1 MRFGRI
7 GLLAAMAMMSMG
19 AAAPAPRT
27 HALTLRRGPVM
38 PHVPLPPPSQRF
50 ADDSD
55 VPGYLRRPRSQA
67 KQRLIR
73 RRRGKR

>member
-1 MRFGRI
+1 MSYGRI

-19 AAAPAPRT
+19 AAAPRT
-27 HALTLRRGPVM
+27 
-38 PHVPLPPPSQRF
+38 QRF
-50 ADDSD
+50 TDDSD

>member
-7 GLLAAMAMMSMG
+7 GLLATMAMMSMG
-19 AAAPAPRT
+19 AAA
-27 HALTLRRGPVM
+27 M
-38 PHVPLPPPSQRF
+38 PHAPLPPPSQRF

-73 RRRGKR
+73 RRRGRR

>member
-1 MRFGRI
+1 MSYGRI

-19 AAAPAPRT
+19 A
-27 HALTLRRGPVM
+27 ALTLRRGPVM

-73 RRRGKR
+73 RRRGSR